1 MSGNK
6 TAVLDSNIL
15 IYLSKGQL
23 DFGSLAA
30 KYRKIYVSVV
40 TYMEV
45 LGFNFSDPSEEALLV
60 SLFQQ
65 FEIVQTDLDL
75 AKQVVA
81 YRKVK
86 KIKIPDAVILATAGK
101 AGAELV
107 TANETDFRGVDS
119 NVQIF
124 VPSRI

>member
-6 TAVLDSNIL
+6 AAVLDSNIL

-23 DFGSLAA
+23 DFGSLASQFG
-30 KYRKIYVSVV
+30 KIYVSVV

-45 LGFNFSDPSEEALLV
+45 LGFIFPAPSEEALLR

-65 FEIVQTDLDL
+65 FQIIQTNLDL
-75 AKQVVA
+75 ANQVVA

-86 KIKIPDAVILATAGK
+86 KIKIPDAIILATANK
-101 AGAELV
+101 LGAALV
-107 TANETDFRGVDS
+107 ILNEADFKGVDS
-119 NVQIF
+119 TVKIF
-124 VPSRI
+124 VPALI